1 MSEAGA
7 PLMSLSPRRKMLL
20 TSLRLA
26 GSALKRPARRA
37 GCMDAIDVARRRG
50 VALERD
56 RRRRD
61 EPEFSGASQFLRC
74 SKSRRLT
81 PAREREMRT
90 DADTE
95 ADWTCSAT
103 NSVLGGITAKRNRD
117 D

>member
-20 TSLRLA
+20 ASMRLA

-37 GCMDAIDVARRRG
+37 GCMGAIEVAWRRES
-50 VALERD
+50 ALERE
-56 RRRRD
+56 RCRKD
-61 EPEFSGASQFLRC
+61 EQVGSRKNQFLRC
-74 SKSRRLT
+74 SISRRPT
-81 PAREREMRT
+81 PAREREMRS

-95 ADWTCSAT
+95 ADWRCSAT
-103 NSVLGGITAKRNRD
+103 NSVLGGVSAKRNRD